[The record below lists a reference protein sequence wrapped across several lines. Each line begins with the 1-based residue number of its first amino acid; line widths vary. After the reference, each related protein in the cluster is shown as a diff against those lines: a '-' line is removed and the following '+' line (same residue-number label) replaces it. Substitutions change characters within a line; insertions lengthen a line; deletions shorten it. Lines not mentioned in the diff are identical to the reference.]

1 MNDNQAA
8 GDTGRHR
15 LKADAIGPWGLAAL
29 VIGVTSPAIGLYATW
44 GPIEATAGP
53 VVPLVFLAALIIT
66 LPTVLSYASLNR
78 HAPSAGAAATWLWM
92 TVNPT
97 AGLVA
102 GLVMTTYFLM
112 IAISVPLLF
121 GLFFRDL
128 VDAMHWR
135 VPGMDAVVAGLIL
148 QSAVIAWLCLR
159 GAEVS
164 VRATI
169 RLMVIETGVVLA
181 LSATILW
188 VKTGQSGAINLGP
201 FNPAHATQGLGGF
214 WRAVILGML
223 AFSGFDVVATA
234 AEEAQ
239 APRENVPRMLILAII
254 GIAAFWVANA
264 WVLTLS
270 TPPSRIDAYNA
281 AGLTAI
287 SPVARVYWGWGNLLV
302 IATAFTGLT
311 AIYIAGVQGASRL
324 IFALARHGLL
334 PPMIAQL
341 KGERRVPRVAVL
353 LVVMTCVVSAL
364 VSLAILRNGLDAF
377 VWWSSGV
384 VFFGSLTFTAV
395 NVANTL
401 YFLRILP
408 SHFNITRNL
417 LVPAVGVILN
427 VYLIYAAFFSSLW
440 SAPYRTGRSI
450 VIVCVALFTLQLLAA
465 GATRLLSRHLL
476 SGPALIGVGVSTD
489 ENPEA
494 TPLVERA
501 DGSCS
506 I

>member
-1 MNDNQAA
+1 MQALKDNQAA
-8 GDTGRHR
+8 GGTGAPR
-15 LKADAIGPWGLAAL
+15 LQANVIRPWGLAAL

-53 VVPLVFLAALIIT
+53 VVPLVFLAALAIT
-66 LPTVLSYASLNR
+66 LPTALSYASLNR
-78 HAPSAGAAATWLWM
+78 HAPSAGAAATWLWT

-102 GLVMTTYFLM
+102 GWVMTTYFLM

-128 VDAMHWR
+128 VDAMHWHI
-135 VPGMDAVVAGLIL
+135 PGMDAVVAGLIL
-148 QSAVIAWLCLR
+148 QSGLIAWLCLR

-169 RLMVIETGVVLA
+169 RLMIIETGVVLA

-188 VKTGQSGAINLGP
+188 VKAGQPGAINLGP
-201 FNPAHATQGLGGF
+201 FNPAHATRGLAGF

-223 AFSGFDVVATA
+223 AFSGFDVIATA

-254 GIAAFWVANA
+254 GIAAFWVANS

-287 SPVARVYWGWGNLLV
+287 SPVARDYWGWGNLLV

-334 PPMIAQL
+334 PKIIAQL
-341 KGERRVPRVAVL
+341 KGERRVPRAAVL
-353 LVVMTCVVSAL
+353 LVVLTCVVAGL

-377 VWWSSGV
+377 IWWSSAL

-401 YFLRILP
+401 YFVRILP
-408 SHFNITRNL
+408 SHFKITRNL

-427 VYLIYAAFFSSLW
+427 LYLIYAAFFSSLW
-440 SAPYRTGRSI
+440 SEPYRTGRSI
-450 VIVCVALFTLQLLAA
+450 VIVCVALFVLQLLAA
-465 GATRLLSRHLL
+465 CVTRLLSRRLL
-476 SGPALIGVGVSTD
+476 AGSAPIGVGGGID
-489 ENPEA
+489 EQQDTA
-494 TPLVERA
+494 PLV
-501 DGSCS
+501 GSVGY
-506 I
+506 